1 MKTLV
6 VIDMQNDFVD
16 GALGTKEAAAMVPHL
31 LEKVKA
37 FDGDLI
43 FTKDTHPQNYAET
56 QEGHLLP
63 VAHCIKGTKGWEL
76 IPELATIAAERHA
89 PIFEKPT
96 FGSVDLVKGLKKRYD
111 AGQLESVEFIG
122 LCTDICVISNA
133 LLTKAEMPELP
144 IYCDESCCAGVSVEK
159 HQAAIEVMK
168 SCQVIMKGDNHE

>member
-16 GALGTKEAAAMVPHL
+16 GALGTKEAQMMVPHL
-31 LEKVKA
+31 LEKVKN
-37 FDGDLI
+37 FDGDLF

-63 VAHCIKGTKGWEL
+63 VAHCIKGTHGWDL
-76 IPELATIAAERHA
+76 IPELEKLVKERHA

-96 FGSVDLVKGLKKRYD
+96 FGSVDLVKELKKRYD
-111 AGQLESVEFIG
+111 AGQLESVEFVG

-133 LLTKAEMPELP
+133 LLVKAEMPELP
-144 IYCDESCCAGVSVEK
+144 IYCDESCCAGVTPEK

-168 SCQVIMKGDNHE
+168 SCQVLMKGDNHE